1 MKVLSNE
8 KRYVV
13 TGDREVTS
21 VLTVHDDG
29 RWELSKGTLYDVTH
43 LPCRSGLYTTP
54 PGQPASACT
63 PDASAQKVFPVK
75 PGAKMPP
82 IGGCAV
88 QDWAVLVRRAI
99 HPLTSRLLCS
109 LTTDSPPFLPCDCAV
124 CGGRGGLKRSLCHEG
139 QRLRRA
145 TRSEDRALA
154 INSEFPR
161 QSSRAFRPR
170 RSLDA
175 FNLTVTQRR
184 LHATPTRRATT
195 SR

>member
-63 PDASAQKVFPVK
+63 PDASAQKSLSGQTWSQDASYRWVC
-75 PGAKMPP
+75 GA
-82 IGGCAV
+82 GLGCAGTSSHSPS
-88 QDWAVLVRRAI
+88 DLPPAVL
-99 HPLTSRLLCS
+99 
-109 LTTDSPPFLPCDCAV
+109 TDY
-124 CGGRGGLKRSLCHEG
+124 
-139 QRLRRA
+139 
-145 TRSEDRALA
+145 
-154 INSEFPR
+154 
-161 QSSRAFRPR
+161 
-170 RSLDA
+170 
-175 FNLTVTQRR
+175 
-184 LHATPTRRATT
+184 
-195 SR
+195 